1 MTICFDNTWNEW
13 LFRNIKFKDK
23 INKVKPFCINHE
35 RFLEKAKAMW
45 TKTEN
50 LKNVEF
56 IDLLVYDDR
65 SIKTRIRIYSDIEIN
80 AASL

>member
-1 MTICFDNTWNEW
+1 
-13 LFRNIKFKDK
+13 
-23 INKVKPFCINHE
+23 
-35 RFLEKAKAMW
+35 MW

-65 SIKTRIRIYSDIEIN
+65 SIKTKIRIYSDIQIN